1 MTSRAYHH
9 KRLFSRFGV
18 EAGFLPDICLVA
30 SALVILLVRMT
41 APVQSTVTPLAL
53 ELTIVQFII
62 ASMCWGIRQ
71 YSVDSTRKGDIEFAA
86 LPRQTLLF
94 AGISVTLLAGAL
106 LTTFLSPER
115 GFDFALLLILAG
127 NVSLFF
133 LVALFVVETI
143 PLSRVLL
150 LMLSLFA
157 VAAAVSYYWD
167 VRSQTNLSVLIIA
180 TMATGIL
187 SMALLSK
194 RTGSSPSATQFLKF
208 LTRHPLFLLCG
219 PLYLFGFW
227 LDKWIYWFFVDNRTL
242 EHSVLHPNA
251 SDMSGVLAA
260 LFMVPALF
268 IAFHSFR
275 FEVSRHYENFSRNIL
290 GTGTLV
296 DIEGCRR
303 AVGKAVGSGCLNT
316 AMTQVVFSGGLFFFA
331 PALVEHLDRSVFTAL
346 AVKCAAVGNV
356 FFVIYAFLFRA
367 LLYFED
373 LRSAFSSGIGFCLG
387 SIVFAS
393 GMMFFDVSYGG
404 IGLAMAS
411 TIGIITASIP
421 LRRRIQ
427 ELDYLFFTKYQ

>member
-71 YSVDSTRKGDIEFAA
+71 YSVDSTRKGDLEFAA

-94 AGISVTLLAGAL
+94 AGISMTLLAGAL

-150 LMLSLFA
+150 LMLSLFG

-187 SMALLSK
+187 SMALLSR

-208 LTRHPLFLLCG
+208 LARHPLFLLCG

-227 LDKWIYWFFVDNRTL
+227 LDKWIFWFFVDNRTL
-242 EHSVLHPNA
+242 EHSVLRPNA

-275 FEVSRHYENFSRNIL
+275 FEVSRHYENFSRHIL

-303 AVGKAVGSGCLNT
+303 AVGRAVRSGCFNT
-316 AMTQVVFSGGLFFFA
+316 AMTQVIFSGGLFFFA

-346 AVKCAAVGNV
+346 SVKCAAVGNV

-373 LRSAFSSGIGFCLG
+373 LKSAFSSGIGFCLG

-421 LRRRIQ
+421 LRRRIE